1 MKERTLSLDEEH
13 RMVALDEIKK
23 YFLEERDED
32 LGDLAAGLVLDFF
45 VERIGPLLYNQ
56 GLDDA
61 QAWLSRRL
69 EDLEADYRAL
79 QMEPRR

>member
-1 MKERTLSLDEEH
+1 MKERELTLVEEH
-13 RMVALDEIKK
+13 REVAIDEIKK

-32 LGDLAAGLVLDFF
+32 LGDLAASLVLDFF

-56 GLDDA
+56 GLENA
-61 QAWLSRRL
+61 QAWFSRRL

-79 QMEPRR
+79 RMEPRR